1 VTTWESFVAIGDSFT
16 EGVGDPLP
24 EGTFRGWADLVA
36 GSLAERSPGL
46 RYANLAVRG
55 RTFDGVVE
63 EQVAVAVR
71 MRPDLIAF
79 AAGGNDAL
87 RRGFDVA
94 ELMRRFDEVVG
105 RLRASGADVMLFR
118 FPDMS
123 VRLPFPGVLRP
134 RIIVMNDM
142 VTEVAARHGAC
153 LVDLFGDRAFDDP
166 QWWGEDRLHLNPLG
180 HQRVASQ
187 VLAALDLATAPPAV
201 PASVRAPW
209 PAARAADLRW
219 ARAYFGP
226 WLHRRLTRRS
236 SGDGV
241 RPKRPEL
248 HPLAEPGRSRL

>member
-1 VTTWESFVAIGDSFT
+1 VTTWKSFVAIGDSFT

-105 RLRASGADVMLFR
+105 WVRTGSISTRWATSGLPRRCWPPSTWPRLLRRCRHR
-118 FPDMS
+118 FGC
-123 VRLPFPGVLRP
+123 PGP
-134 RIIVMNDM
+134 
-142 VTEVAARHGAC
+142 
-153 LVDLFGDRAFDDP
+153 
-166 QWWGEDRLHLNPLG
+166 
-180 HQRVASQ
+180 
-187 VLAALDLATAPPAV
+187 PPAR
-201 PASVRAPW
+201 PICA
-209 PAARAADLRW
+209 
-219 ARAYFGP
+219 GP
-226 WLHRRLTRRS
+226 GPTSAH
-236 SGDGV
+236 GCIAG
-241 RPKRPEL
+241 
-248 HPLAEPGRSRL
+248 